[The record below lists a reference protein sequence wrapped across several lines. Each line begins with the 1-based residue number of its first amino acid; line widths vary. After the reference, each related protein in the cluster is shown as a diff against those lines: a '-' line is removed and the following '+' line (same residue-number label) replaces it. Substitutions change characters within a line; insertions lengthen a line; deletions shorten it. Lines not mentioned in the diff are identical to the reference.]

1 MRLVHLHALL
11 SVTLAA
17 SLPASAQTWGT
28 TRIPPQVQDLKNA
41 PDQAAS
47 PDTAEADT
55 TSIPTSIPTLAP
67 AGQRSRKGSQTLGD
81 GSKDP
86 GARRLEET
94 SASLVPPGGVMG
106 LDSGLGDE
114 GGAREPA
121 VGQGTGQA
129 PELHVVQKG
138 DTLWSICSKYFGDPW
153 RWPRLWAANP
163 LMTNPH
169 WIFPGDVIRLG
180 PSGGEGGVPF
190 AGGDKATSDST
201 QPAQS
206 GRLAALSSNAVVLRE
221 IGFIEPRDLAQAA
234 TLSGSREE
242 KELLSSGDQAY
253 LRFPKDRPIRA
264 GERYS
269 IFETD
274 VDHPVKDPD
283 TGTVYGYLV
292 KVSGDIV
299 VDQIAGA
306 DMARGTITDVV
317 DIIERGARI
326 SSAIR
331 QFRRIE
337 PRPSDVNLEAR
348 VVAAFSPA
356 QFLAAERFVVLNRG
370 RRDGVQ
376 VGNRNFVI
384 RRGDGYRGVLESWE
398 KTDLGSPK
406 EVVGELW
413 VIDVRDNASV
423 AWIARCSKELR
434 VGETTE
440 MRKGY

>member
-1 MRLVHLHALL
+1 M
-11 SVTLAA
+11 
-17 SLPASAQTWGT
+17 
-28 TRIPPQVQDLKNA
+28 
-41 PDQAAS
+41 
-47 PDTAEADT
+47 
-55 TSIPTSIPTLAP
+55 
-67 AGQRSRKGSQTLGD
+67 
-81 GSKDP
+81 
-86 GARRLEET
+86 
-94 SASLVPPGGVMG
+94 
-106 LDSGLGDE
+106 
-114 GGAREPA
+114 
-121 VGQGTGQA
+121 
-129 PELHVVQKG
+129 
-138 DTLWSICSKYFGDPW
+138 
-153 RWPRLWAANP
+153 
-163 LMTNPH
+163 
-169 WIFPGDVIRLG
+169 
-180 PSGGEGGVPF
+180 
-190 AGGDKATSDST
+190 
-201 QPAQS
+201 
-206 GRLAALSSNAVVLRE
+206 VLRE
-221 IGFIEPRDLAQAA
+221 IGFIELKDLAQAA
-234 TLSGSREE
+234 TVSGSREE
-242 KELLSSGDQAY
+242 KAILSSGDQAY

-274 VDHPVKDPD
+274 LDHPVKDPD
-283 TGTVYGYLV
+283 TGKSYGYLV
-292 KVSGDIV
+292 KVRGDIV
-299 VDQIAGA
+299 VDQIAG
-306 DMARGTITDVV
+306 DDIARGTITDVV
-317 DIIERGARI
+317 DIIERGARV

-384 RRGDGYRGVLESWE
+384 RRGDGYRGVLEGWE
-398 KTDLGSPK
+398 YMDPESPK